1 MCRSGARHGNSD
13 FAIFASAVLIEVY
26 AWLDPLARWLVRRA
40 ARQLPEENRDAFT
53 EQFMA
58 DVDAM
63 PNSVFKL
70 AFALR
75 NCTLAINDICQEIAR
90 DQFES
95 VADEF
100 ELFIGEMGRVDDILH
115 ESRDLLRRS
124 DRSQSKL
131 SSMLSRCSD
140 RLQQHPHKHYAQNA
154 IEHFRALSPPVEKQF
169 SHYHEL
175 LERNH
180 VVVTTFVDGV
190 REALARAADAQLR
203 LRNRLLD
210 ARPIDEGDL
219 KLIASLV
226 VRLDDINTAFDTNPL
241 DLEPPPADMLSALEA
256 AAEAFK
262 VAALEVKQAE
272 VSSKLPPSADLN

>member
-1 MCRSGARHGNSD
+1 MEILISLFAGA
-13 FAIFASAVLIEVY
+13 ALIEAY
-26 AWLDPLARWLVRRA
+26 AWMDPLARWLVRRA
-40 ARQLPEENRDAFT
+40 AQQLPEENRAAFT
-53 EQFMA
+53 EQFTA

-63 PNSVFKL
+63 PNSMFKL

-75 NCTLAINDICQEIAR
+75 NCTLAINDIHQEIVR

-100 ELFIGEMGRVDDILH
+100 ELFIDEMGRIDGILDQ
-115 ESRDLLRRS
+115 SRDLLRRS
-124 DRSQSKL
+124 DTSQSNL
-131 SSMLSRCSD
+131 SSMLGHCLD
-140 RLQQHPHKHYAQNA
+140 RLQQHPQKHYAQNA
-154 IEHFRALSPPVEKQF
+154 IERFRALSPPAEKQF

-180 VVVTTFVDGV
+180 VVVTTFVGGV

-219 KLIASLV
+219 ELLTSLV
-226 VRLDDINTAFDTNPL
+226 VRLDDINTAFDNNPL
-241 DLEPPPADMLSALEA
+241 DLEPPPADILSALEA
-256 AAEAFK
+256 ATEAFK
-262 VAALEVKQAE
+262 VAAREVKQAE
-272 VSSKLPPSADLN
+272 VSSRLLPSANFD